1 MRCSC
6 EPYIVYA
13 AVAQEL
19 ALLETQ
25 LNDAANTNGEA
36 EAMVLEACMRQETPE
51 IRRTALGI
59 LDKWAPGVYPRDPGG
74 VGHRDG
80 RPDWLREQLGRKEQK
95 IEHTRAEMYGDLT
108 HRPRITRAAQR
119 LSADRGD
126 QEP

>member
-1 MRCSC
+1 M
-6 EPYIVYA
+6 YA

-80 RPDWLREQLGRKEQK
+80 RPVPQVRKDASCKHFRPCEGG
-95 IEHTRAEMYGDLT
+95 EHNTN
-108 HRPRITRAAQR
+108 P
-119 LSADRGD
+119 
-126 QEP
+126 